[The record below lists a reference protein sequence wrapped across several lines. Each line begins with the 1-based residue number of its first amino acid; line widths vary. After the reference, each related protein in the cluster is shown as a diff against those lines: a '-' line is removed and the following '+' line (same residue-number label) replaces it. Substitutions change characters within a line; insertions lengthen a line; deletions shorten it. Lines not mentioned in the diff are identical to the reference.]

1 MKNVYCELCKD
12 EYLSLAFYFY
22 FVVKILEFCEKDSV
36 FPVVDT
42 HLYAS
47 LLTISIHERQS
58 FGEKNKG
65 KKKKRIASEV
75 DKDLICIGFRCF
87 KEKTGCAF

>member
-1 MKNVYCELCKD
+1 MKNVYCELSKD

-36 FPVVDT
+36 FPVVGT

-47 LLTISIHERQS
+47 LTIFIRERQS

-65 KKKKRIASEV
+65 KKKKR
-75 DKDLICIGFRCF
+75 
-87 KEKTGCAF
+87 